1 MPGRDGTGPR
11 GVGPF
16 TGRGAGNCA
25 IVFPKSGRP
34 YGYAGLQGA
43 LIGGFCRP
51 AGRLPGC
58 GALRDRALRL
68 APGVGKG
75 ARPQ

>member
-43 LIGGFCRP
+43 LIGGFCRLRCLNP
-51 AGRLPGC
+51 FRWLGRGSRT
-58 GALRDRALRL
+58 GGRGRRI
-68 APGVGKG
+68 
-75 ARPQ
+75 R